1 VRTLAILC
9 VDETGGAAGRIPSGA
24 RTIPLRELRELG
36 PARALKALRSERFN
50 ECLLVVGELRMSSAW
65 LTLCGLAL
73 ASRAK
78 RRVAVTPSGDELEL
92 TYGGFLARELPV
104 ALRGRFLTGRVVR
117 DARRRLAELKPA
129 AQSRPVKPSR
139 VLFVRADLGPPLT
152 GGGSLAHILGVTG
165 ALTRRGV
172 AVSMTTPAK
181 VSGVEAQNVSV
192 EIVPE
197 DRRFRV
203 SVELPH
209 LAYDETL
216 APRLEALLAGGRFD
230 LVYARH
236 ALGSF
241 AAALASQRA
250 GVPLVVEFNGPEV
263 WIARHWGA
271 ARGHLE
277 LFASIERSVLRAA
290 DLVLA
295 VAAPLVSVLHELGV
309 EERRILVNPNGV
321 DAARF
326 DPGATAAQR
335 AATRQRLGLG
345 EQDVLAGFVGTFG
358 PWHGASVFAQATA
371 LLGTVQGLHYLFVG
385 DGPERGRAERIL
397 SDAGLSTR
405 SFFTGMVP
413 ANETPGWISACDLCV
428 APHVPNADGTPF
440 FGSPTKLFEY
450 MASGRAILAS
460 NLDQI
465 GEVLEHGRNA
475 WLVRPGDV
483 NELAAGLT
491 TLARDTGLRARLG
504 AEALAD
510 ARAKHSWDAHVACL
524 LERLADDRG
533 SR

>member
-1 VRTLAILC
+1 MLA
-9 VDETGGAAGRIPSGA
+9 
-24 RTIPLRELRELG
+24 
-36 PARALKALRSERFN
+36 ALRGERFD

-65 LTLCGLAL
+65 LAVCGLAL

-78 RRVAVTPSGDELEL
+78 RRFAVTPSGDELEL
-92 TYGGFLARELPV
+92 TYGGFLARELPA
-104 ALRGRFLTGRVVR
+104 ALRGRFLTRRVVR
-117 DARRRLAELKPA
+117 DVRRKRAELTPA
-129 AQSRPVKPSR
+129 GPSRPVKPGR

-152 GGGSLAHILGVTG
+152 GGGSLAHILGVIG

-172 AVSMTTPAK
+172 AVLMTTPAE
-181 VSGVEAQNVSV
+181 VSGVEAQNVSA

-197 DRRFRV
+197 DRRYRV

-209 LAYDETL
+209 LAYDRTL
-216 APRLEALLAGGRFD
+216 VPRLDALLAGGRFD

-241 AAALASQRA
+241 AAALAAQRA

-263 WIARHWGA
+263 WIARNWGA

-277 LFASIERSVLRAA
+277 LFAAIERSVLRAA

-295 VAAPLVSVLHELGV
+295 VAAPLVAVLRELGV

-321 DAARF
+321 DGARF
-326 DPGATAAQR
+326 DPAAAVAQR
-335 AATRQRLGLG
+335 AATRQRLGL
-345 EQDVLAGFVGTFG
+345 QDHDVLAGFVGTFG
-358 PWHGASVFAQATA
+358 PWHGASVFAQAA
-371 LLGTVQGLHYLFVG
+371 AQLGTVPALHYLFVG
-385 DGPERGRAERIL
+385 DGPDRPRAERIL
-397 SDAGLSTR
+397 SDAGQS
-405 SFFTGMVP
+405 SAAFFTGMVP
-413 ANETPGWISACDLCV
+413 ANETPGWISACDVCV

-460 NLDQI
+460 NLDQL

-475 WLVRPGDV
+475 WLVRPGDAD
-483 NELAAGLT
+483 ELAAGLT
-491 TLARDTGLRARLG
+491 TLARDAGLRARLG

-510 ARAKHSWDAHVACL
+510 ARAKHSWDAHVARL
-524 LERLADDRG
+524 LDRLADERA